1 MRWQWCVFHVRS
13 LLSCSG
19 GVGLSPPV
27 SRSPAEP
34 CPSRSLPVHP
44 AKKRKHSES
53 PPNTLNAQMLNG
65 LIKQEP
71 GMGSV
76 PLNPDRVQTPPWH
89 QPGALSPGTPVI
101 PGIPALLL
109 PGLWEE
115 GRWLPEVANLWDS
128 PLAWIWCCPG
138 RASHFLGLPSSGYS
152 AQWVELGF
160 NPF

>member
-34 CPSRSLPVHP
+34 CPSHSLPVHP

-109 PGLWEE
+109 PRQGC
-115 GRWLPEVANLWDS
+115 GRRESGCQRLPTCGIHPWRGSGAALAEPVAS
-128 PLAWIWCCPG
+128 
-138 RASHFLGLPSSGYS
+138 
-152 AQWVELGF
+152 LGF
-160 NPF
+160 HPLDTQPSG